1 MSHVETV
8 DVLESEN
15 EASKVLSS
23 KFFSQS
29 VSVDDQV
36 KQLAALCK
44 LHDQVQL
51 VFGLDDFVELNDVG
65 MSHCF

>member
-8 DVLESEN
+8 DVLEAEN

-23 KFFSQS
+23 KFFSES
-29 VSVDDQV
+29 VSIHDQV

-51 VFGLDDFVELNDVG
+51 VFGLDDFVELYDVG
-65 MSHCF
+65 VSNRF